1 MVAQS
6 HQEEFMM
13 KRKFIPLVF
22 AGSLVIT
29 PSFADETGKSALDV
43 WIQSNAQIGME
54 MSYQSAEEDGDL
66 LTVREFTASYS
77 TTLEPGGDQPN
88 ADGVTFELTW
98 TTPVLEVSEFTSDGS
113 GFSFER
119 MVLSDDTRVTARLT
133 SKADDDV
140 VFDGTIEGY
149 EVHQAAWPPYPEIA
163 ENPRR
168 QVSRWIPLLEQILDY
183 RIGEYKV
190 DRLAMTI
197 RQDGKNDDPAIVQY
211 EVLDLALSDLR
222 DGLIGEY
229 SSGRSTQII
238 SGDDVD
244 DLASEVTMRIASTRL
259 VDYDLGAFLTLLDPV
274 PGDDPALIPAIGSM
288 VMLGYDIDAG
298 PVRFNIDRIAYEDIR
313 VAPPE
318 TNLLPLL
325 DSSLSGEEIDPVD
338 FGLALF
344 DTYRSMAI
352 GRFSVDGVT
361 ASFPDP
367 DNPGTTA
374 SFNIG
379 QLLVSN
385 LDTEGLDEFSI
396 SSVGFDMG
404 TNGAFSLGKMSIGDI
419 EFAPYGPMKSF
430 IKTAAN
436 ADKEPDPF
444 EVARIFAPLSVS
456 TAMKDLYA
464 RIPGEGEIGLDG
476 YFLGLSSA
484 VPPVPTDVEIAID
497 GLEIPVDSLDDSEAE
512 ALFAAAGIET
522 LRLSESLRLHWD
534 EASQDLVFD
543 NLVVELGEI
552 GTVSAKATLG
562 GIPRSILENPQRI
575 EAVIATL
582 NLKSLEIELLNQG
595 GVETAIGLFAAQQ
608 GVGES
613 QMIDQLLNEL
623 NGLARGLGN
632 DAFADQ
638 VSGAANRFFANPQ
651 SLRVR
656 ADPQNPVPVIQILAN
671 LEIAPGSIPD
681 LLDLRIDANP

>member
-1 MVAQS
+1 
-6 HQEEFMM
+6 M
-13 KRKFIPLVF
+13 KRTFIPLVF
-22 AGSLVIT
+22 ASSLVIS
-29 PSFADETGKSALDV
+29 PGFADETGKSALDV
-43 WIQSNAQIGME
+43 WIQSNTQIGME
-54 MSYQSAEEDGDL
+54 MSYRSAEEDGDL

-77 TTLEPGGDQPN
+77 TTLEPGDEQSN
-88 ADGVTFELTW
+88 ADGVTFELSW
-98 TTPVLEVSEFTSDGS
+98 ITPTLEVNEFASDRN

-119 MVLSDDTRVTARLT
+119 MALSDGTRVTARLT
-133 SKADDDV
+133 SKSDDDV
-140 VFDGTIEGY
+140 VFDATIEGY
-149 EVHQAAWPPYPEIA
+149 EVLQAAWPYYPEIA
-163 ENPRR
+163 EDARH
-168 QVSRWIPLLEQILDY
+168 QVSRWIPLLEQVLDY
-183 RIGEYKV
+183 RVGEYKV
-190 DRLAMTI
+190 DRLALTI
-197 RQDGKNDDPAIVQY
+197 QQDGESDDPAIVQY

-238 SGDDVD
+238 SGDDGD
-244 DLASEVTMRIASTRL
+244 DFASEVTMRIASTRL
-259 VDYDLGAFLTLLDPV
+259 VDYDLGAFLTLLNPL
-274 PGDDPALIPAIGSM
+274 PGDDPALLPAIGSM
-288 VMLGYDIDAG
+288 VMLGYDIDAD
-298 PVRFNIDRIAYEDIR
+298 PVRFNIDRIAYEDIH
-313 VAPPE
+313 VGPPE
-318 TNLLPLL
+318 TSLLPLL
-325 DSSLSGEEIDPVD
+325 DSSLSGEEIDPVE

-367 DNPGTTA
+367 DNPDTTA
-374 SFNIG
+374 SFNMG

-385 LDTEGLDEFSI
+385 LDAEGLDEFSI

-419 EFAPYGPMKSF
+419 EFAPYGPMKTF
-430 IKTAAN
+430 IKTAAY
-436 ADKEPDPF
+436 ADQEPDPL
-444 EVARIFAPLSVS
+444 EIARLFAPLSIS

-464 RIPGEGEIGLDG
+464 RIPGEGELSLEG

-484 VPPVPTDVEIAID
+484 VPPVPTGIEIAVD

-534 EASQDLVFD
+534 EDSQDLVID
-543 NLVVELGEI
+543 NLMVELGEI
-552 GTVSAKATLG
+552 GTVSARATLG
-562 GIPRSILENPQRI
+562 GIPRSILENPHRI

-582 NLKSLEIELLNQG
+582 NLKGLEMELINQG
-595 GVETAIGLFAAQQ
+595 GVETAFSLYAAQQ
-608 GVGES
+608 GLDES
-613 QMIDQLLNEL
+613 QLNGQLLNEL
-623 NGLARGLGN
+623 DGLVRSLGN

-638 VSGAANRFFANPQ
+638 VSGAAERFFANPQ

-656 ADPQNPVPVIQILAN
+656 ANPQNPVPVIQILAN